1 MVIDL
6 KHSPCMVSAED
17 NFMGHL
23 MDNRELLALFEMLH
37 NEERQRIIQAL
48 LSADNKGLSQN
59 ELAESTF
66 IPETK
71 ILKHLDSLL
80 STNLLKS
87 QLEGPKKNF
96 YANRELLHDLLSFM
110 NENRG
115 KGLRQAKA

>member
-17 NFMGHL
+17 NFMGNL

-80 STNLLKS
+80 SIRTS
-87 QLEGPKKNF
+87 QIFL
-96 YANRELLHDLLSFM
+96 A
-110 NENRG
+110 
-115 KGLRQAKA
+115 

>member
-1 MVIDL
+1 
-6 KHSPCMVSAED
+6 
-17 NFMGHL
+17 
-23 MDNRELLALFEMLH
+23 MLH

-80 STNLLKS
+80 SIRTS
-87 QLEGPKKNF
+87 QIFL
-96 YANRELLHDLLSFM
+96 A
-110 NENRG
+110 
-115 KGLRQAKA
+115 